1 MSLSGAGVAAGGAD
15 TVAWPAGS
23 ETSGPVDSWGA
34 AGKWRNWGLVRIM
47 VEEVERGEGGS
58 MR

>member
-1 MSLSGAGVAAGGAD
+1 MAAGWAD

-23 ETSGPVDSWGA
+23 EASEGA
-34 AGKWRNWGLVRIM
+34 AGKWRNWDLDGIFVM
-47 VEEVERGEGGS
+47 EVEKGEGGS